1 MSVWSL
7 LRPIEITEIP
17 KDHFVV
23 VHPLDDSPEQ
33 KVDTTSLGAMPMTAS
48 VKLSL
53 MALRGYLIL
62 MVLLVLYHVM
72 DLSGAI
78 GQHSR

>member
-1 MSVWSL
+1 MSVLSL
-7 LRPIEITEIP
+7 LRPTEINEVP
-17 KDHFVV
+17 ENSFVV
-23 VHPLDDSPEQ
+23 IHPLDDAPEQ
-33 KVDTTSLGAMPMTAS
+33 KVDTASLGPMPMTTS

-72 DLSGAI
+72 DLAGAF